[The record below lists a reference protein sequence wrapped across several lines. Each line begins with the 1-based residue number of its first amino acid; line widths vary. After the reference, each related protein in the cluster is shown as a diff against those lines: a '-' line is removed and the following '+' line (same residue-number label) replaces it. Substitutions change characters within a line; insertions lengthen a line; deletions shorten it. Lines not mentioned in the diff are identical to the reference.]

1 VDAEVFEVAS
11 YMTPVPGGVGPMT
24 VAMLLKNCCESAFK
38 SCELEN
44 SSWNM
49 KYLDLDLKRPV
60 PSDIE
65 IARAQTPKD
74 IGMIASEAGILDS
87 ELCRYGNTKAKVS
100 LKGMLI
106 ELNLFWAKY

>member
-1 VDAEVFEVAS
+1 
-11 YMTPVPGGVGPMT
+11 
-24 VAMLLKNCCESAFK
+24 
-38 SCELEN
+38 
-44 SSWNM
+44 M

-74 IGMIASEAGILDS
+74 IGIIASEAGILDS

-100 LKGMLI
+100 LKGTLI
-106 ELNLFWAKY
+106 QAKFDPFWAKYLHLTHPIFSVEQIEKLNQW

>member
-1 VDAEVFEVAS
+1 
-11 YMTPVPGGVGPMT
+11 
-24 VAMLLKNCCESAFK
+24 
-38 SCELEN
+38 
-44 SSWNM
+44 M

-74 IGMIASEAGILDS
+74 IGIIASEAGILDS

-100 LKGMLI
+100 LKGKFKHIPNPFLVKYLNSPYISVEQI
-106 ELNLFWAKY
+106 EKLNPW